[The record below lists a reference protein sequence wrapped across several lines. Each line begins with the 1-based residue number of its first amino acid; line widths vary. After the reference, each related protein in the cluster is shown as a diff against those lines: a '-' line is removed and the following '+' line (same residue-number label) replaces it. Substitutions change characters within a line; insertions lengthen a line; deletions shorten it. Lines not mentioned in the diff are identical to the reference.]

1 MQGAGY
7 AVKVR
12 SGLIIKIS
20 TNYRITIFQRI
31 NSIICL
37 LINQRLIRFS
47 SKKIIIQN
55 NTFL

>member
-7 AVKVR
+7 AVEER